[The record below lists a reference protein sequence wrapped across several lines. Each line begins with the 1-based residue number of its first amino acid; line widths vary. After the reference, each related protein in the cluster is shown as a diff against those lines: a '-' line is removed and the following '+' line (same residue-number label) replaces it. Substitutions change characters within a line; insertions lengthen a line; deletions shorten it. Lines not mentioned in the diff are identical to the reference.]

1 MNDPFPTP
9 GIDFYKGKTVCV
21 TGATGLIGS
30 YAVKLLA
37 ESGAFTRVICH
48 SRKPNE
54 FSGWGEHQL
63 GLYDLMD
70 PEQVLPAVHD
80 CEIVVNCA
88 GITGGI
94 GIVKHDPISYVG
106 PATVLAANVIHACH
120 LEKVERMGFLSST
133 TVYAAQDH
141 PVVESPQVYLEEPY
155 KLYWG
160 IGWSKR
166 FLEKLCLYYH
176 ERVGL
181 KVAVVRPSGAY
192 GRFDNFDESTSHV
205 IPGMVN
211 RSLALESGQP
221 FKIWG
226 DGQDVRDFIHAQDV
240 ARGFLLA
247 IAKVDN
253 ADPIN
258 LASGKPITTMDL
270 AEEVL
275 DAVESDAEIVCD
287 IGKPTALRA
296 RRVNVG
302 KARQVLGFEAQISL
316 EDGLLDTVAWR
327 RANT

>member
-1 MNDPFPTP
+1 MTLPDPFPTP
-9 GIDFYKGKTVCV
+9 GIDFYRGKTVCV

-30 YAVKLLA
+30 YAVKLLTEWEVEVRA
-37 ESGAFTRVICH
+37 ICH
-48 SRKPNE
+48 ERIHTPA
-54 FSGWGEHQL
+54 L
-63 GLYDLMD
+63 CRPYDLMS
-70 PEQVLPAVHD
+70 PSEARAAVSGCD
-80 CEIVVNCA
+80 VVVNCA

-94 GIVKHDPISYVG
+94 GIVKQNPIDYVG
-106 PATVLAANVIHACH
+106 PATVLAANVIDACH
-120 LEKVERMGFLSST
+120 RCSVERMGFLSST

-141 PVVESPQVYLEEPY
+141 PVVESPDIYREEPY

-205 IPGMVN
+205 VPGMIN
-211 RSLALESGQP
+211 RALKLESGQP

-226 DGQDVRDFIHAQDV
+226 DGLDIRDFIHAQDV

-247 IAKVDN
+247 IAKTDN

-258 LASGKPITTMDL
+258 LGSGKPVSTMEL

-275 DAVESDAEIVCD
+275 DAVGSDAEVVID
-287 IGKPTALRA
+287 LSKPTALRA
-296 RRVNVG
+296 RRVNIG
-302 KARQVLGFEAQISL
+302 KARQVLGFEAQIPL
-316 EDGLLDTVAWR
+316 EAGIRDTVEWR
-327 RANT
+327 RAHV